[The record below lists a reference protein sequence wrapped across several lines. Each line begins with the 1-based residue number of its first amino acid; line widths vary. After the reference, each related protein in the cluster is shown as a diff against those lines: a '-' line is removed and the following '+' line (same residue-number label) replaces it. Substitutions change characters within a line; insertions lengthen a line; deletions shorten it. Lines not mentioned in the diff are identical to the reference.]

1 MAFPAAFVTGSPY
14 VANPSLYGTGS
25 GTFPPG
31 SGSVLPPL
39 RRPRFGTPRTPVQRS
54 MPSDEPSGTTQ
65 NALPVPGSISAATA
79 QTPETNVTSEF
90 LETPSALVPSEV
102 TMASPEMNGLFGEKA
117 PSYTGLPQ
125 GQETPV
131 PGSLFSPLNQIG
143 GGVVESTPV
152 TSDPLAASSALST
165 QNAAEN
171 EIGAPGGSSVLNAVG
186 SILPSVLGGAGR
198 LIPGLKGKGTGLTS
212 ALGDFGNVLS
222 GAGLGGLLGLT
233 TPGLGGLIQPGA
245 AGAVEG
251 AAVGAGSTALADT
264 LANTVVPSV
273 VDALAGAG
281 SGAVSG
287 GIAALSGILGTAL
300 PFLAPLAALVP
311 FLFQGANPYQVGPA
325 KAQQPFEVAAD
336 DVYNAVKGGYVTPA
350 QGVQAIQNLEQGAQT
365 SLQNVLAKVPAS
377 DMNQKIAGTPA
388 QVQNILSN
396 EAQQIENLGNV
407 APTSGTPNW
416 ASLFLNPS
424 TKGWYPTSVP
434 TGNEMAQQLL
444 NSLVP
449 GLSAAV

>member
-1 MAFPAAFVTGSPY
+1 MALPAAFATSSPY
-14 VANPSLYGTGS
+14 VANPSLYGTGP

-31 SGSVLPPL
+31 FGSVLPPL
-39 RRPRFGTPRTPVQRS
+39 RRSRFGTPRTPVQRS
-54 MPSDEPSGTTQ
+54 LPSDAPSGTAQ

-117 PSYTGLPQ
+117 PSYTGLLQ

-143 GGVVESTPV
+143 GGVVESTPAV
-152 TSDPLAASSALST
+152 SDPLAASSALTT
-165 QNAAEN
+165 QNAAE
-171 EIGAPGGSSVLNAVG
+171 
-186 SILPSVLGGAGR
+186 
-198 LIPGLKGKGTGLTS
+198 
-212 ALGDFGNVLS
+212 
-222 GAGLGGLLGLT
+222 
-233 TPGLGGLIQPGA
+233 
-245 AGAVEG
+245 
-251 AAVGAGSTALADT
+251 
-264 LANTVVPSV
+264 
-273 VDALAGAG
+273 GAG

-287 GIAALSGILGTAL
+287 GSAALSGILGTVL

-407 APTSGTPNW
+407 APASGTPNW

-424 TKGWYPTSVP
+424 TKGWYPTSIP

-449 GLSAAV
+449 GLSAAA